1 MQEVTRAAT
10 AVAVE
15 VADTEEAVVAT
26 VAAVEVVVG
35 DTVDSREEVATG
47 AEDMVSL
54 QAPEAGAY
62 PLFLY
67 SSSC

>member
-26 VAAVEVVVG
+26 EVAAVEVVV

-54 QAPEAGAY
+54 QAPEAGAF
-62 PLFLY
+62 PLFL
-67 SSSC
+67 